1 MDRQLQETI
10 NNYDKDKALWEGRFA
25 FLEHQRDQS
34 KKDYE
39 EASQKFEA
47 TMNQLQKME
56 AGSQLKIDT
65 SHNNMM
71 QQMQQQLS
79 QRLKEAQDA
88 HQNMSFE
95 LNQKI
100 KQLEREKMAL
110 VERFELA
117 SRDQISEQGNL
128 NKNVE
133 KL

>member
-39 EASQKFEA
+39 EASQKFES
-47 TMNQLQKME
+47 TINQLQTMQSDSK
-56 AGSQLKIDT
+56 LKIDT

-88 HQNMSFE
+88 QQNMSYE

-100 KQLEREKMAL
+100 KQLEREKVAL
-110 VERFELA
+110 VERLELA

-128 NKNVE
+128 SKKVE

>member
-39 EASQKFEA
+39 EASQKFES
-47 TMNQLQKME
+47 TMNQLQKMQ
-56 AGSQLKIDT
+56 SDSKLKIDT

-71 QQMQQQLS
+71 QQMQLQLS

-88 HQNMSFE
+88 HQNMSYE

-100 KQLEREKMAL
+100 KQLEREKVAL
-110 VERFELA
+110 VERLELA

-128 NKNVE
+128 SKKVE

>member
-39 EASQKFEA
+39 EASQKFES
-47 TMNQLQKME
+47 TMNQLQKMQ
-56 AGSQLKIDT
+56 SDSKLKIDT
-65 SHNNMM
+65 SHNKMI

-88 HQNMSFE
+88 QQNMSYE

-100 KQLEREKMAL
+100 KQLEREKVAL
-110 VERFELA
+110 VERLELA
-117 SRDQISEQGNL
+117 SRDQISE
-128 NKNVE
+128 
-133 KL
+133 

>member
-39 EASQKFEA
+39 EASQKFES
-47 TMNQLQKME
+47 TMNQLQKMQ
-56 AGSQLKIDT
+56 SDSKLKIDT

-88 HQNMSFE
+88 QQNISYE

-100 KQLEREKMAL
+100 KQLEREKVAL
-110 VERFELA
+110 VERLELA

-128 NKNVE
+128 TKKVE